1 MRNFIE
7 AIWNLV
13 SSNAI
18 TTRQTLNK
26 FGWLSLLWQASLRV
40 WRNIRSYI
48 RCKNDSDRYKQN
60 EIKPYVKF
68 LMLYQQ

>member
-13 SSNAI
+13 SLNAI

-26 FGWLSLLWQASLRV
+26 FEIFLKWECLST
-40 WRNIRSYI
+40 I
-48 RCKNDSDRYKQN
+48 
-60 EIKPYVKF
+60 
-68 LMLYQQ
+68 